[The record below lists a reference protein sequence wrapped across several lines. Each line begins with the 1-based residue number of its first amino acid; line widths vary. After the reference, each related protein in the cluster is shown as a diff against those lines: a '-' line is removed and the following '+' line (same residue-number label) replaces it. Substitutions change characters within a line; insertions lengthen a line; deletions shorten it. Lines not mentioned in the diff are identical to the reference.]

1 MQINISSSHLL
12 SDDYCRFSS
21 HDLRF
26 ETHTTMYTYYQ
37 SFLGQQLKR
46 RNATFIRLGGT
57 SIQDLSCVS
66 ISIAP
71 KLKVRPLE
79 NTIHPFI
86 NVITCLV
93 VSIT

>member
-71 KLKVRPLE
+71 